1 MYDLGNLGLWVMVD
15 DGMAD
20 GGWRMGYGGMY
31 FERKSTG
38 KTVGGCLLRDR
49 VQVKFVGGYSSS

>member
-20 GGWRMGYGGMY
+20 GGWRMVDGLWGDV
-31 FERKSTG
+31 F
-38 KTVGGCLLRDR
+38 
-49 VQVKFVGGYSSS
+49 